1 MRLALLGSLRTQPL
15 PLSGP
20 YDADPEAGERGRPAG
35 AEAGE
40 RGRPAGAGWMTTE
53 KCRSATPQPEASAT
67 VRTATLITK
76 VCRKQVKVF
85 KNVKTRRPL

>member
-20 YDADPEAGERGRPAG
+20 YDADP
-35 AEAGE
+35 EAGE